1 MHKILWHVNL
11 AVLTITELYK
21 LTVDQDRI
29 VYWHI
34 CDRVLERSGEKPL
47 DPGPHKNGSSR
58 AMMHLLLL
66 VSGSGLFL

>member
-11 AVLTITELYK
+11 AVLTIAELYK
-21 LTVDQDRI
+21 LSVDQDRV
-29 VYWHI
+29 VYRHM

-47 DPGPHKNGSSR
+47 DPPYKNGSRR